1 MVCILCVVKCVGD
14 VEVAGDMVV
23 FLYLCLKTGEHAG
36 IKGKLVTGV
45 MFACCIY
52 VLFAELRLSF
62 VGEI

>member
-1 MVCILCVVKCVGD
+1 
-14 VEVAGDMVV
+14 
-23 FLYLCLKTGEHAG
+23 
-36 IKGKLVTGV
+36 LVTGV